1 MLIRDHSGSKKFW
14 KTFLP
19 PMACLNC
26 ILKTRN
32 KLENLQHSYHKK
44 KIPKISKFLKTYI
57 LKNQTIPKIPQVLK
71 FLNAKKYKLSE
82 VTKRPKKLK
91 NTELPINFE
100 SPKNLNKFQ
109 STINTN
115 FQNPNS
121 KYSEVERKRV
131 PKKL

>member
-1 MLIRDHSGSKKFW
+1 MLELYFKNQKQTRKSSTFVSQKENSKNFE
-14 KTFLP
+14 
-19 PMACLNC
+19 
-26 ILKTRN
+26 IS
-32 KLENLQHSYHKK
+32 ENLHFEKSNNPENSTSFKIHKRQK
-44 KIPKISKFLKTYI
+44 
-57 LKNQTIPKIPQVLK
+57 Q
-71 FLNAKKYKLSE
+71 KLSE
-82 VTKRPKKLK
+82 FTKRPTKLK